1 VAKKKEDKK
10 AKHTGS
16 GTRYAD
22 ENAKGGAKN
31 INPSGGKS
39 KKGPV
44 GR

>member
-1 VAKKKEDKK
+1 MPKKKEEKK
-10 AKHTGS
+10 DKHTGS
-16 GTRYAD
+16 NTKYAE
-22 ENAKGGAKN
+22 ENAKGAAKS